1 VSFRPGQSSP
11 EANGLKIAG
20 VVGGLVGS
28 WGTPGGGRAV
38 DARAPARASAA
49 ALPCLNTINCN
60 GGNQDTLNQL
70 SAGHKKTAFALKVN
84 VLWLIER
91 YGLERIGFLTL
102 TFARHIVSYKQAQKA
117 LHSLMTGVLRAR
129 YPEYI
134 IVMERM
140 TSGRIHYHLLVVMA
154 EDIRTGFDFA
164 AVKRGDYRSASD
176 YLRQEWKFW
185 RATAPKYG
193 FGRTELLPI
202 KKTAEGVAKYVGKY
216 VAKHIGQR
224 LAEDKGARLVRY
236 SRGTNRAGTRFSWVS
251 PGAMMWRAKLGA
263 FCGMLNLNSDNYK
276 TFLKEWFGRNWVYV
290 LGPVIGS
297 IKLPEFYAEEEASK
311 SLRAAW
317 VVAVNERERRRNRWQ
332 PATRAATKRLMPGGD
347 GPQAAEPVRAWA
359 SWIERTIKED

>member
-1 VSFRPGQSSP
+1 LAACQSCP

-20 VVGGLVGS
+20 VASGPAGS
-28 WGTPGGGRAV
+28 WGTQGGGRAA

-60 GGNQDTLNQL
+60 GGEKDSLNQL
-70 SAGHKKTAFALKVN
+70 SAGHKKTAFALMLN

-91 YGLERIGFLTL
+91 HGLERMGFLTL
-102 TFARHIVSYKQAQKA
+102 TFARHVVSYKEAQKA
-117 LHSLMTGVLRAR
+117 LHSLMTAVLRRR

-140 TSGRIHYHLLVVMA
+140 SSGRIHYHLLVVMA
-154 EDIRTGFDFA
+154 EDIRSGFDFG
-164 AVKRGDYRSASD
+164 AVKRGDYRSASV
-176 YLRQEWKFW
+176 YLRREWSFW

-202 KKTAEGVAKYVGKY
+202 RRTAEGVARYLAKYI
-216 VAKHIGQR
+216 AKHIGQR
-224 LAEDKGARLVRY
+224 LPEDKGARLVRY

-251 PGAMMWRAKLGA
+251 SGAMMWRAKLGA
-263 FCGMLNLNSDNYK
+263 FCGMLHLNSDNYQE
-276 TFLKEWFGRNWVYV
+276 FLKEWFGRNWVYV
-290 LGPVIGS
+290 LGPLIGS
-297 IKLPEFYAEEEASK
+297 IKLPEFYPEEEASK

-317 VVAVNERERRRNRWQ
+317 VVAVNERERRRNRRQ

-347 GPQAAEPVRAWA
+347 NAQAAEPVRAWA

>member
-1 VSFRPGQSSP
+1 
-11 EANGLKIAG
+11 
-20 VVGGLVGS
+20 
-28 WGTPGGGRAV
+28 V

-60 GGNQDTLNQL
+60 GGNKDTLNQL

-91 YGLERIGFLTL
+91 HGLERIGFLTL
-102 TFARHIVSYKQAQKA
+102 TFARHIVSYKEAQKA

-129 YPEYI
+129 YLEYI

-154 EDIRTGFDFA
+154 EAIRTGFDFG
-164 AVKRGDYRSASD
+164 AVKGGDYRSASV
-176 YLRQEWKFW
+176 YLRREWSFW

-224 LAEDKGARLVRY
+224 LPEDKGARLVRY
-236 SRGTNRAGTRFSWVS
+236 SRATNRAGTRFSWAS
-251 PGAMMWRAKLGA
+251 PGARMWRAKLGA
-263 FCGMLNLNSDNYK
+263 FCGMLNLNSDNYQV
-276 TFLKEWFGRNWVYV
+276 FLKEWFGRNWVYHLRPLILSV
-290 LGPVIGS
+290 KV
-297 IKLPEFYAEEEASK
+297 PEFYSVEESRASLK
-311 SLRAAW
+311 AVWL
-317 VVAVNERERRRNRWQ
+317 VAISERERRCPRRHSNGLASRGI
-332 PATRAATKRLMPGGD
+332 PS
-347 GPQAAEPVRAWA
+347 PVRQTCSMAERGRTWIP
-359 SWIERTIKED
+359 WIERTAKDD